1 MNERSKMKQNYLK
14 LLRLFVIALFFATG
28 TPSFAGVNMDLQRKL
43 TLEDPPLDVV
53 TTPDGKYMF
62 VLTNKGNISAFDQD
76 GVLQNKIHV
85 GNEADQIRM
94 DPQGSRLFVS
104 SRTEKSVRILALD
117 FFVEIKTADAPY
129 KGPDNAPVVL
139 AVFSDFQ

>member
-1 MNERSKMKQNYLK
+1 MKEGSKMKPNHLK
-14 LLRLFVIALFFATG
+14 LLLLFTIALFFTTAT
-28 TPSFAGVNMDLQRKL
+28 TPFAGVNMDLQHKL

-53 TTPDGKYMF
+53 ATPDGKYMF
-62 VLTNKGNISAFDQD
+62 VLTSKGNISVFNQD

-85 GNEADQIRM
+85 GDGVDQIRM
-94 DPQGSRLFVS
+94 DPKGNRLFVS
-104 SRTEKSVRILALD
+104 SRTEKSVRIISLD

>member
-28 TPSFAGVNMDLQRKL
+28 TTSFAGVNMDLQRKL

-94 DPQGSRLFVS
+94 DPKGNRLFVS
-104 SRTEKSVRILALD
+104 SRTEKTVRILALD